1 MPVRHRF
8 RSLARSPAPRALGRL
23 AGVRGQATVELVAL
37 LPLVGLLCALLWQA
51 LLAGETV
58 WLSGVAAR
66 AAARAAAVG
75 GDPAAAA
82 RGVLPARLSRG
93 LRASRERD
101 GSVAVVLRVPAAFGG
116 GSLATVTTRARFEEQ
131 R

>member
-1 MPVRHRF
+1 M
-8 RSLARSPAPRALGRL
+8 RSLPRSRL
-23 AGVRGQATVELVAL
+23 QPSSGENGQAAVELVAL
-37 LPLVGLLCALLWQA
+37 LPLVGLLVVLLWQA

-58 WLSGVAAR
+58 WLSGAAAR

-82 RGVLPARLSRG
+82 RGVLPAALERG
-93 LRASRERD
+93 VRIRRGRGGE
-101 GSVAVVLRVPAAFGG
+101 VAVSLRVPAAVGG
-116 GSLATVTTRARFEEQ
+116 WTLASVTTSARFEAQ

>member
-1 MPVRHRF
+1 M
-8 RSLARSPAPRALGRL
+8 LASGRRPPIRGWRD
-23 AGVRGQATVELVAL
+23 AHGQATVELVAL

-66 AAARAAAVG
+66 AAARAVAVG
-75 GDPAAAA
+75 ADPIAAA
-82 RGVLPARLSRG
+82 RGVVPTRLERG
-93 LRASRERD
+93 LRVSRAPD
-101 GSVAVVLRVPAAFGG
+101 GSVSLVLRVPAAIGG
-116 GSLATVTTRARFEEQ
+116 GSLASVTTRARFEEQ